1 MAEGRIGLASRGD
14 GAAGSA
20 LRARARPER
29 LTPLSPSVEQ
39 LDAMSAYQRDIGT
52 TSLLTAAQEVELGRR
67 VRRGDATARARMIE
81 SNLRLVLMMARRYQN
96 RGLPLEDLVEEGNL
110 GLIRAV
116 EKFDPELGYRFS
128 TYAGWWIRQSLDRA
142 LANQARLIRLPV
154 HVGKAI
160 AACRRV
166 ERRLTQQL
174 GRRPRAEEV
183 AEQCGSDV
191 DEVRDLLSLHYEARA
206 ADRAADHGEGFLDE
220 TVADPR
226 PEDPESLLLSR
237 EVRARLLAC
246 IDELDERQR
255 EVLCRRFGLHG
266 HEPQTLEQTGRA
278 VSLARERVRQIQLKA
293 LALLRERL
301 VPEQTASD

>member
-1 MAEGRIGLASRGD
+1 MAEGRTGLASREAR
-14 GAAGSA
+14 AAGST
-20 LRARARPER
+20 LRPRPVVER
-29 LTPLSPSVEQ
+29 LTALAPPPEQ
-39 LDAMSAYQRDIGT
+39 LDAISAYQRDIGT
-52 TSLLTAAQEVELGRR
+52 TTLLTAAEEVELGRC
-67 VRRGDATARARMIE
+67 VRRGDAAARARMIE

-191 DEVRDLLSLHYEARA
+191 DEVRDLLSLHHEARA
-206 ADRAADHGEGFLDE
+206 ADRAADHGEGFFDE
-220 TVADPR
+220 TVADPH
-226 PEDPESLLLSR
+226 PEDPESLLLSG
-237 EVRARLLAC
+237 EVRARLLAGLE
-246 IDELDERQR
+246 ELDERQR
-255 EVLCRRFGLHG
+255 EVLCRRFGLRG
-266 HEPQTLEQTGRA
+266 HEPQTLEQTGQA
-278 VSLARERVRQIQLKA
+278 VSLARERVRQIQLRA

-301 VPEQTASD
+301 VAEQATAD

>member
-1 MAEGRIGLASRGD
+1 M
-14 GAAGSA
+14 
-20 LRARARPER
+20 PER
-29 LTPLSPSVEQ
+29 LTPLAPSADQ
-39 LDAMSAYQRDIGT
+39 RDAMSSYQRDIGS
-52 TSLLTAAQEVELGRR
+52 TSLLTAAEEVELGRR
-67 VRRGDATARARMIE
+67 VRRGDTAARARMIE

-191 DEVRDLLSLHYEARA
+191 DEVRDLLSLHQEARA

-220 TVADPR
+220 TVADPH
-226 PEDPESLLLSR
+226 PENPESVLLSG

-246 IDELDERQR
+246 LDELDERQR
-255 EVLCRRFGLHG
+255 EVLCRRFGLQG

-301 VPEQTASD
+301 VPEQTAAD